1 MHEKRRAPLSSD
13 SPDHPVSRLTAW
25 WTVGVLSFV
34 AVLDWADRALISAIA
49 EPVKQEFDLSDA
61 QLGFAMGFAM
71 VIMRVVIGVPI
82 GRISDSWNRRN
93 VLALSLGFWSLMTV
107 ATGMAR
113 NFTQFIAA
121 RLCVGGGTAG
131 SYPPTLSMLG
141 DLFPL
146 KTRGLALGIWN
157 IGGTIG
163 FSIGLAVGALI
174 AEHYGWRN
182 AALSFGVVGIGA
194 AALLFVI
201 VKEPVRRDAV
211 GAELAD
217 EKAPSSWTVLA
228 FISRQR
234 SLLHT
239 IWGFIL
245 LNFVEGSQNYWTQSF
260 YVRTHGMSIG
270 EAGSALASVWLVAGI
285 MGSVLG
291 GYLLD
296 RMGRRDIR
304 WHAWL
309 PGCAGLMC
317 LVPSTVV
324 YLGPSPA
331 IALTG
336 SFANTTI
343 WSTWYAAQMILMTG
357 LVGSRMRAT
366 AWALIMV
373 ITLMLGNALGPQV
386 VGLISDWIE
395 PTFGRYSLRFAMLSI
410 LVMNVWGALHFFLAG
425 KTIADDYERAGR
437 A

>member
-1 MHEKRRAPLSSD
+1 MAPLSSD
-13 SPDHPVSRLTAW
+13 PPDHPVSRRTAW
-25 WTVGVLSFV
+25 WTVAVLSFV
-34 AVLDWADRALISAIA
+34 AVLDWSDRALISAIA
-49 EPVKQEFDLSDA
+49 EPVKKEFGLSDA

-71 VIMRVVIGVPI
+71 VLMRVVIGVPI
-82 GRISDSWNRRN
+82 GRLSDSWNRRN

-113 NFTQFIAA
+113 NFTQFICA
-121 RLCVGGGTAG
+121 RLGVGGGTAG

-146 KTRGLALGIWN
+146 KSRGLALGIWN
-157 IGGTIG
+157 IGTTIG
-163 FSIGLAVGALI
+163 FSVGLGIGAVI
-174 AEHYGWRN
+174 AEHYGWRT
-182 AALSFGVVGIGA
+182 AALAFGA
-194 AALLFVI
+194 AGLVVAMLLFVI
-201 VKEPVRRDAV
+201 VEEPVRRDAV

-217 EKAPSSWTVLA
+217 EKAPSAWKVVA

-285 MGSVLG
+285 TGSLLG

-296 RMGRRDIR
+296 RMGHRDIR
-304 WHAWL
+304 WHTWL
-309 PGCAGLMC
+309 PGCAGLLC
-317 LVPSTVV
+317 LVPSVV
-324 YLGPSPA
+324 IYLGPSPA
-331 IALTG
+331 VALTG
-336 SFANTTI
+336 SFVNTTI

-366 AWALIMV
+366 AWALIMAV
-373 ITLMLGNALGPQV
+373 TLMLGNALGPQV
-386 VGLISDWIE
+386 VGLISDRIE
-395 PTFGRYSLRFAMLSI
+395 PSVGLYSLRYAMLSI
-410 LVMNVWGALHFFLAG
+410 LIMNVWAALHFFLAG
-425 KTIADDYERAGR
+425 RTIAADYERAGR
-437 A
+437 S

>member
-1 MHEKRRAPLSSD
+1 LSSAA
-13 SPDHPVSRLTAW
+13 PDHPISRLTAW

-49 EPVKQEFDLSDA
+49 EPVKREFDLSDA

-71 VIMRVVIGVPI
+71 VIMRVVIGVPV
-82 GRISDSWNRRN
+82 GRLSDSWNRRN
-93 VLALSLGFWSLMTV
+93 VLALSLGFWSLMT
-107 ATGMAR
+107 AASGMAR
-113 NFTQFIAA
+113 NFTEFIAA

-163 FSIGLAVGALI
+163 FSLGLAVGALI

-182 AALSFGVVGIGA
+182 AALSFGAVGIGA

-217 EKAPSSWTVLA
+217 EKAPSAWKVLA
-228 FISRQR
+228 FIAKQR

-285 MGSVLG
+285 IGSVLG

-296 RMGRRDIR
+296 RMGHRDIR
-304 WHAWL
+304 WHAWI
-309 PGCAGLMC
+309 PGCSGFIC
-317 LVPSTVV
+317 LVPSAVV

-336 SFANTTI
+336 SFMNTMI
-343 WSTWYAAQMILMTG
+343 WSLWYAAQMILMTG

-366 AWALIMV
+366 AWALIMAV
-373 ITLMLGNALGPQV
+373 TLMLGNALGPQV
-386 VGLISDWIE
+386 VGLVSDWIE
-395 PTFGRYSLRFAMLSI
+395 PTFGQYSLRYAMLSI
-410 LVMNVWGALHFFLAG
+410 LIMNVWAALHFFLAG
-425 KTIADDYERAGR
+425 RTIAGDYERAGR
-437 A
+437 F

>member
-1 MHEKRRAPLSSD
+1 LSSD
-13 SPDHPVSRLTAW
+13 APDRPVSRLIAW
-25 WTVGVLSFV
+25 WTVAVLSFV
-34 AVLDWADRALISAIA
+34 AILDWSDRALISAIA
-49 EPVKQEFDLSDA
+49 EPVKQEFGLSDA

-174 AEHYGWRN
+174 AERYGWRN
-182 AALSFGVVGIGA
+182 AALSFGAAGIAA
-194 AALLFVI
+194 AALLFVV
-201 VKEPVRRDAV
+201 VKEPVRRDAT
-211 GAELAD
+211 GEELAD
-217 EKAPSSWTVLA
+217 EKAPSAWKVLA
-228 FISRQR
+228 FISKQR

-260 YVRTHGMSIG
+260 YVRTHGLSIS

-285 MGSVLG
+285 IGSTLG

-309 PGCAGLMC
+309 PGCAGLIC

-336 SFANTTI
+336 TFFNSTV

-366 AWALIMV
+366 AWALIMAV
-373 ITLMLGNALGPQV
+373 TLMLGNALGPQV

-395 PTFGRYSLRFAMLSI
+395 PTFGQYSLRYAMFSI

-425 KTIADDYERAGR
+425 RTIAGDYERAGR
-437 A
+437 V

>member
-1 MHEKRRAPLSSD
+1 M
-13 SPDHPVSRLTAW
+13 
-25 WTVGVLSFV
+25 
-34 AVLDWADRALISAIA
+34 
-49 EPVKQEFDLSDA
+49 
-61 QLGFAMGFAM
+61 
-71 VIMRVVIGVPI
+71 
-82 GRISDSWNRRN
+82 
-93 VLALSLGFWSLMTV
+93 
-107 ATGMAR
+107 
-113 NFTQFIAA
+113 
-121 RLCVGGGTAG
+121 
-131 SYPPTLSMLG
+131 
-141 DLFPL
+141 
-146 KTRGLALGIWN
+146 
-157 IGGTIG
+157 
-163 FSIGLAVGALI
+163 
-174 AEHYGWRN
+174 
-182 AALSFGVVGIGA
+182 
-194 AALLFVI
+194 LLFVI
-201 VKEPVRRDAV
+201 VKEPVRRNAV
-211 GAELAD
+211 GTELAD
-217 EKAPSSWTVLA
+217 EKAPSAWNVIV

>member
-1 MHEKRRAPLSSD
+1 MAPLSSA
-13 SPDHPVSRLTAW
+13 PPANPVSRRTAW

-71 VIMRVVIGVPI
+71 VIMRVIIGVPI
-82 GRISDSWNRRN
+82 GRLSDSWNRRN
-93 VLALSLGFWSLMTV
+93 VLALSLAFWSIMT
-107 ATGMAR
+107 AASGMAR

-146 KTRGLALGIWN
+146 SRRGTALGIWS
-157 IGGTIG
+157 IGTTIG
-163 FSIGLAVGALI
+163 FSVGLAAGALI
-174 AEHYGWRN
+174 AEHYGWRT
-182 AALSFGVVGIGA
+182 AAFSFGVVGIVVA
-194 AALLFVI
+194 MLLFVI

-211 GAELAD
+211 GAELDD
-217 EKAPSSWTVLA
+217 EKAPSAWHVIA
-228 FISRQR
+228 FISKQR

-245 LNFVEGSQNYWTQSF
+245 LNFIEGAQNYWTQSF
-260 YVRTHGMSIG
+260 YVRTHSMSIG
-270 EAGSALASVWLVAGI
+270 EAGSALAGVWLVSGI
-285 MGSVLG
+285 IGAVFG
-291 GYLLD
+291 GYLMDHL
-296 RMGRRDIR
+296 GQRDIR
-304 WHAWL
+304 WHTWL
-309 PGCAGLMC
+309 PGLAGLAC
-317 LVPSTVV
+317 LIPSCVI

-336 SFANTTI
+336 TFVNTMV
-343 WSTWYAAQMILMTG
+343 WSTWYAAQMLLMTG

-366 AWALIMV
+366 AWALIMA
-373 ITLMLGNALGPQV
+373 ITLTLGNALGPQV

-395 PTFGRYSLRFAMLSI
+395 PSVGRFSLRWAMVSI
-410 LVMNVWGALHFFLAG
+410 LILNFWAAVHFFLAG
-425 KTIADDYERAGR
+425 RTIAADYERAGR
-437 A
+437 L